1 MKIRVQSI
9 HFDAD
14 SKLLQFIQWKV
25 DKLLQFYDHI
35 IGGEVFLKID
45 KSSDN
50 KNKIVQIKIEL
61 PGNHILAKEQC
72 HTFEEATDLCMET
85 LSRQIKRHKEKERG
99 IWSFPAYNL

>member
-1 MKIRVQSI
+1 MKIRLQSI

-14 SKLLQFIQWKV
+14 SRLLQFIQEKV

-50 KNKIVQIKIEL
+50 KNKIVQIKIQL
-61 PGNHILAKEQC
+61 PGNDILAKEQC
-72 HTFEEATDLCMET
+72 KTFEEATDLCMET

-99 IWSFPAYNL
+99 V

>member
-14 SKLLQFIQWKV
+14 SKLLQFIQDKV

-50 KNKIVQIKIEL
+50 KNKIVQIKIQL
-61 PGNHILAKEQC
+61 PGNDILAKEQC
-72 HTFEEATDLCMET
+72 KTFEEATDLCMET

-99 IWSFPAYNL
+99 I

>member
-14 SKLLQFIQWKV
+14 SRLLQFIQEKV

-50 KNKIVQIKIEL
+50 KNKIVQIKIQL
-61 PGNHILAKEQC
+61 PDNDILAKEQC
-72 HTFEEATDLCMET
+72 KTFEEATDLCMET

-99 IWSFPAYNL
+99 V